1 MAREEKYV
9 ITLTQS
15 QRDMVLNGLM
25 ALHNAYVSKTG
36 PDSDLIKLT
45 KKIVNTRP
53 RRETRNRDERG

>member
-15 QRDMVLNGLM
+15 QRAMVLNGLM

-36 PDSDLIKLT
+36 PGPDLIKLT